1 MKEEILFQND
11 DMESVLRKRINALE
25 ALVQAEQD
33 YIQSLLR
40 TKKLLKDDLRRMKRK
55 AKRLESQKEA
65 VLCFILGSTCFMLLW
80 YITGALA

>member
-11 DMESVLRKRINALE
+11 DMESVLSKRINALE
-25 ALVQAEQD
+25 ALVQADQD

-65 VLCFILGSTCFMLLW
+65 VLCFILGSTYFMLLW